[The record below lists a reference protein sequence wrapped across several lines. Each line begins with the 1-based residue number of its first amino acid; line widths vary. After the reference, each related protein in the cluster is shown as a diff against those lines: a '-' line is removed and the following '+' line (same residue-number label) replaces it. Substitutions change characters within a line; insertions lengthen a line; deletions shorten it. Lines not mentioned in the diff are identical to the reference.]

1 MPRVLDWLKEPD
13 PRAVVH
19 EAVEALRSG
28 QVVAFPTETVYG
40 LAADAGSPEGVER
53 LVHCKGR
60 PEDKPMALALAD
72 PLDLPLWV
80 PQLGTLAR
88 RLSRRCWP
96 GPLTLVFSG
105 GFDVSRLP
113 TAVHRYICGKGTL
126 GIRVP
131 AHEAI
136 LAVIDTLG
144 RPLVLTSA
152 NRSGEPDAV
161 TGQQV
166 ADALGEAVP
175 LVIDSGPTRYG
186 KPSSVV
192 LIKDDQWQMLREGVV
207 SSDTLTQLSG
217 IMILFVCTGNTC
229 RSPLAE
235 TLCKKLL
242 AERLGC
248 SPDDLPRRGFLI
260 RSAGLGALPGAPAA
274 AEAVAVAQTR
284 GGDLSQHVTR
294 PLTDRLVLQADYV
307 FAMTRSHLAALEEL
321 NFSEGPH
328 LDLLCPDGR
337 DIEDPLGGDRAQYE
351 SCAEQ
356 IESCLRS
363 RLPQLLG

>member
-1 MPRVLDWLKEPD
+1 M
-13 PRAVVH
+13 AVVH
-19 EAVEALRSG
+19 EAVETLRAG

-40 LAADAGSPEGVER
+40 LAADAGSPEAVER

-60 PEDKPMALALAD
+60 PEDKPMALALSD
-72 PLDLPLWV
+72 PLDLPQWV
-80 PQLGTLAR
+80 PHPSLLAR

-96 GPLTLVFSG
+96 GPLTLVFAG

-113 TAVHRYICGKGTL
+113 AEVHRYVCGKGTL
-126 GIRVP
+126 GIRIP

-136 LAVIDTLG
+136 LAVIDMLG
-144 RPLVLTSA
+144 RPVVLTSA

-166 ADALGEAVP
+166 VEALGEAIP

-192 LIKDDQWQMLREGVV
+192 MIEDGQWKMLREGVV
-207 SSDTLTQLSG
+207 SADTLAQLTG
-217 IMILFVCTGNTC
+217 TMILFVCTGNTC

-235 TLCKKLL
+235 TLCKKML

-248 SPDDLPRRGFLI
+248 APEELSKKGFLV
-260 RSAGLGALPGAPAA
+260 RSAGLGALPGAPATE
-274 AEAVAVAQTR
+274 EAVAVAQAR
-284 GGDLSQHVTR
+284 GADLSRHATR
-294 PLTDRLVLQADYV
+294 TLTDRLILQADYV

-321 NFSEGPH
+321 NFTDGPKIE
-328 LDLLCPDGR
+328 LLCPDGS
-337 DIEDPLGGDRAQYE
+337 DIEDPVGGDRERYE
-351 SCAEQ
+351 RCAEQ